1 MADRLTTTDV
11 TIDLVRLTIRLRR
24 GLIDAILDSR
34 RGDAFAA
41 IDLARPEEDRT
52 HLGRLVSRVADD
64 DGGGGFLEIIERK
77 LGTNISILTSS
88 VWTLTIPFA
97 LGLLIYLARR
107 RSGFLRDLQEQV
119 PGIRPMLAGGLL
131 VAVLGFALND
141 SGVAVPAMMFA
152 VLLPYLTY
160 VLLRWDQAPR

>member
-1 MADRLTTTDV
+1 MGIRVDV
-11 TIDLVRLTIRLRR
+11 KRPARSALATV
-24 GLIDAILDSR
+24 GAIA
-34 RGDAFAA
+34 AFAA

-64 DGGGGFLEIIERK
+64 DGGGGFLEVIERK
-77 LGTNISILTSS
+77 LGSNISILTSS

-119 PGIRPMLAGGLL
+119 PGIRAMRSEEHTSELQSLMRISY
-131 VAVLGFALND
+131 AVFCLKKKNK
-141 SGVAVPAMMFA
+141 S
-152 VLLPYLTY
+152 TH
-160 VLLRWDQAPR
+160 RC